1 MSSDSVQA
9 VVVTHNRKELL
20 LQCLDAIA
28 RQAHPVAG
36 VLVVDNA
43 STDGTEEALAK
54 SGLGARLRLDYLRLE
69 RNGGGAEG
77 FHYGV
82 RHSLAS
88 GADWIW
94 LMDDDTIARPTALAE
109 LLKASEAV
117 NGSARPQ
124 LLYSRVEWSDGNVHP
139 MNRPHVLRRN
149 PELLV
154 ASVGRGLLPLR
165 AATFVSLL
173 LSRDAVDR
181 VGLPARHFFFQADD
195 IEYTARVLRDGHG
208 FFVPS
213 SVVEHRTQTKH
224 TAVDDH
230 RRFYYHAR
238 NTVLMLRGS
247 AWRAR
252 EKPVLLFWLVTST
265 LAYLRQNR
273 FRPGS
278 VKHAVQAI
286 AAGLRFPRREG

>member
-1 MSSDSVQA
+1 VPQPK
-9 VVVTHNRKELL
+9 VVASILTRDRRDLL
-20 LQCLDAIA
+20 
-28 RQAHPVAG
+28 RQALTAVMAQTHPVDELI
-36 VLVVDNA
+36 VIDNA
-43 STDGTEEALAK
+43 SSDGTPEMLAEEFPNAHVVAL
-54 SGLGARLRLDYLRLE
+54 SE
-69 RNGGGAEG
+69 NQGGAGGYCEAISAG
-77 FHYGV
+77 Y
-82 RHSLAS
+82 RA

-109 LLKASEAV
+109 LLNASELV
-117 NGSARPQ
+117 DGSRPAQ
-124 LLYSRVEWSDGNVHP
+124 LLYSRVEWRDGGPHP
-139 MNRPHVLRRN
+139 MNRPHVLRRD

-154 ASVGRGLLPLR
+154 DSVGHGLLPLR

-195 IEYTARVLRDGHG
+195 IEYTARVLRDGRG

-213 SVVEHRTQTKH
+213 SVVEHRTKTKH
-224 TAVDDH
+224 TAVDDDL
-230 RRFYYHAR
+230 RFYYHAR

-265 LAYLRQNR
+265 LAYIRRNG
-273 FRPGS
+273 FRPTS
-278 VKHAVQAI
+278 LKNAAEAI
-286 AAGLRFPRREG
+286 AAGLRFRLDAS